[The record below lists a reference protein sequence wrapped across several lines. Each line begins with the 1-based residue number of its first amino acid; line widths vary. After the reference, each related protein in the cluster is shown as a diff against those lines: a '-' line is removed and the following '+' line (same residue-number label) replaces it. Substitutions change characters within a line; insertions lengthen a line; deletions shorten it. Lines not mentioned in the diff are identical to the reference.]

1 MEPTTATQ
9 PIGAPETE
17 TLTEPQLQAQSRID
31 TITKDTKSPY
41 FDRTHPD
48 HEAAVR
54 EMASLHQTR
63 HPAPA
68 NASPDAEELNK
79 RDVPLDS
86 HRPDAV
92 VLPELPDGHS
102 WDFGTLDDLAKDV
115 IRPLSLTQTQSQGLV
130 DIYGALVMSRE
141 DGKPLDMALAMRLLD
156 TRGPQ
161 LLLSEAQMQRIKA
174 WATDRFTS

>member
-1 MEPTTATQ
+1 MDEPVAQ
-9 PIGAPETE
+9 QE
-17 TLTEPQLQAQSRID
+17 TLSPTQVAAQQRISVVTSD
-31 TITKDTKSPY
+31 PKNPY
-41 FDRTHPD
+41 FNREDPQ

-68 NASPDAEELNK
+68 NTSPDAAELKK
-79 RDVPLDS
+79 RDVPLES

-92 VLPELPDGHS
+92 VLPELPDGQA

-115 IRPLSLTQTQSQGLV
+115 IRPMALTQTQSQGIV
-130 DIYGALVMSRE
+130 DMYAALLIARE
-141 DGKPLDMALAMRLLD
+141 DGKPLDMALAMRLLN